1 MSEER
6 LIYSIQKTYIIKPAS
21 KSEKR
26 LLTCDERIDI
36 PTIEPLMH
44 VQAVVYREQLRTVVP
59 CIELK
64 GIDFDGLDLTFE
76 TNEGITVLPGKIAS
90 GMQNPL
96 ENPYLSYRYVLV
108 LPRGTTGVKTCKI
121 ISRETGEELQ
131 HNFTFGI
138 MRPPYNY
145 DNALFGV
152 ITSEV
157 LEIEQEVEN
166 LKDRVDGLNLVT
178 NSPYFPLKQLPKGAG
193 RQTINIENGML
204 YFHTILNFLNISGDK
219 TMNLII
225 TLNDGVL
232 DKSYTLALS
241 KGSEAVLVDLVAG
254 GIFVYLPSTGEVL
267 KELRFNPMTSAY
279 KTISY
284 EGFDDILLDKLQVT
298 ISGRK
303 IA

>member
-1 MSEER
+1 MGGPT
-6 LIYSIQKTYIIKPAS
+6 LISVQATYKLYQTGSGAVA
-21 KSEKR
+21 
-26 LLTCDERIDI
+26 CDEVINIPLAYAVAKQVRMNKIPYLIVPVVEFNVNFRDI
-36 PTIEPLMH
+36 HFNI
-44 VQAVVYREQLRTVVP
+44 V
-59 CIELK
+59 
-64 GIDFDGLDLTFE
+64 
-76 TNEGITVLPGKIAS
+76 TNEGILVEPFSTRGR
-90 GMQNPL
+90 L
-96 ENPYLSYRYVLV
+96 EEVNPYEGERFYFV
-108 LPRGTTGVKTCKI
+108 LPRGTTGIKDVV
-121 ISRETGEELQ
+121 ISPSIPNTLEY
-131 HNFTFGI
+131 GI
-138 MRPPYNY
+138 MPPPYNY

-152 ITSEV
+152 ITS
-157 LEIEQEVEN
+157 EVEN

-204 YFHTILNFLNISGDK
+204 YFHTIPNFPNISGDK

-267 KELRFNPMTSAY
+267 KELRFNTMTSAY

>member
-1 MSEER
+1 MGQPRHSPT
-6 LIYSIQKTYIIKPAS
+6 LISVQAAYKLYQTGSGA
-21 KSEKR
+21 
-26 LLTCDERIDI
+26 LACDEVINIPLAYAVAKQVRMNKISYLIVPVVEFNVNFRDI
-36 PTIEPLMH
+36 HFNI
-44 VQAVVYREQLRTVVP
+44 V
-59 CIELK
+59 
-64 GIDFDGLDLTFE
+64 
-76 TNEGITVLPGKIAS
+76 TNEGILVEPFSTPGC
-90 GMQNPL
+90 L
-96 ENPYLSYRYVLV
+96 EEVNPYEGERFYFV
-108 LPRGTTGVKTCKI
+108 LPRGTTGIKDVV
-121 ISRETGEELQ
+121 ISPNIPNTLEY
-131 HNFTFGI
+131 GI
-138 MRPPYNY
+138 MPPPYNY

-157 LEIEQEVEN
+157 LETEQEVEN

-178 NSPYFPLKQLPKGAG
+178 NSPYFPSKQLPKGAG

-204 YFHTILNFLNISGDK
+204 YFHTIPNFLNISGHK
-219 TMNLII
+219 IMNLII

-303 IA
+303 IV

>member
-1 MSEER
+1 MMGGKAVTN
-6 LIYSIQKTYIIKPAS
+6 LISVQAAYWLYGGANGVI
-21 KSEKR
+21 
-26 LLTCDERIDI
+26 TCDDVINIPLAYTATRHAKISSGLYDILPVVEFVTSID
-36 PTIEPLMH
+36 
-44 VQAVVYREQLRTVVP
+44 V
-59 CIELK
+59 
-64 GIDFDGLDLTFE
+64 FE
-76 TNEGITVLPGKIAS
+76 FKIITNEGTTVEPFTASSTSDVINPYERDRVFFVLPK
-90 GMQNPL
+90 
-96 ENPYLSYRYVLV
+96 
-108 LPRGTTGVKTCKI
+108 GTTGIKDVI
-121 ISRETGEELQ
+121 INSKYEGFSSALE
-131 HNFTFGI
+131 FGI

-157 LEIEQEVEN
+157 LDTEQEVEN
-166 LKDRVDGLNLVT
+166 LKDRVNALNLVT

-204 YFHTILNFLNISGDK
+204 YFHTIPNFLNINGDK
-219 TMNLII
+219 TMNLTI

-232 DKSYTLALS
+232 DKSYTIALT
-241 KGSEAVLVDLVAG
+241 KGSEAVMVDLLAG

>member
-1 MSEER
+1 MWGEVVTN
-6 LIYSIQKTYIIKPAS
+6 LISVQAS
-21 KSEKR
+21 YW
-26 LLTCDERIDI
+26 LYAAANGVITCDDVIHIPLAYERFGQAKINRKSYNILPVVEFATPID
-36 PTIEPLMH
+36 
-44 VQAVVYREQLRTVVP
+44 V
-59 CIELK
+59 
-64 GIDFDGLDLTFE
+64 FE
-76 TNEGITVLPGKIAS
+76 FKIITNEGITVEPFTTLNTS
-90 GMQNPL
+90 DVV
-96 ENPYLSYRYVLV
+96 NPYERDRIYFV
-108 LPRGTTGVKTCKI
+108 LPKGTTGIKDVI
-121 ISRETGEELQ
+121 IKSEYEGVSSALE
-131 HNFTFGI
+131 FGI
-138 MRPPYNY
+138 MPPPYNY

-157 LEIEQEVEN
+157 LKTEQEVKN
-166 LKDRVDGLNLVT
+166 LKDKVDGLKLVT

-204 YFHTILNFLNISGDK
+204 YFHTVPNFLNISGDK
-219 TMNLII
+219 TMNLTI

-232 DKSYTLALS
+232 DKSYTLALT